1 MAYGTLKA
9 DVASFV
15 QRDDVTAIIPT
26 WVRYATAQFSRVLR
40 VPQMET
46 RDVRTLAD
54 EFASLPSDFLEIISI
69 QRDDEEELRYIARPA
84 FASYA
89 AQDIQPD
96 PPVYTVEDYQ
106 LRFLPAPSVT
116 VPLTVTILT
125 YERLPELVDDADTN
139 WLLDEHPDLYLW
151 GSLLFARAWL
161 HDDERLA
168 RIKPLYDEQLAILA
182 RRKVHATGIAS
193 AVGLEIPVMSHGFR
207 ITRG

>member
-15 QRDDVTAIIPT
+15 QRDDVTAVIPT
-26 WVRYATAQFSRVLR
+26 WIRYATAQFSRVLR

-46 RDVRTLAD
+46 RDVRTLTT
-54 EFASLPSDFLEIISI
+54 EYVSLPTDFLEIISI
-69 QRDDEEELRYIARPA
+69 TRDDGEELRYIARPA
-84 FASYA
+84 FSSYS
-89 AQDIQPD
+89 AQGLDPD
-96 PPVYTVEDYQ
+96 PAVYTIEDYQ

-116 VPLTVTILT
+116 EPLTVTILT
-125 YERLPELVDDADTN
+125 YERLPDFTTDASSN

-151 GSLLFARAWL
+151 GTLLFARAWI
-161 HDDERLA
+161 HDDDRLA

-193 AVGLEIPVMSHGFR
+193 AVGIELPVMSHGFR
-207 ITRG
+207 IARG